1 MIRRRQLLVAG
12 AAAMAGA
19 GWGGWLGGPAWAQ
32 NAPDLGTPTLPENGV
47 RRIPLGDAE
56 LLAVH
61 DGIAR
66 RPLAEGFVRNA
77 SITQVKAALVEAEL
91 PTDYLDVSFTAFLL
105 VTKTRR
111 ILMDTGNGEFGAPTT
126 GRLLANLARAG
137 ISPDSIDTVLIT
149 HFHGDH
155 INGLRRRDGS
165 WVFPKA
171 QVMVPAGEWAFWM
184 DDERMA
190 AAPEGMK
197 PAFQGVRRVFAPVAA
212 QVRRFEPDTELMP
225 GLRAVAAHGH
235 TPGMSMF
242 EVQSRDQRFLFVA
255 DLTNVP
261 ALFMRQ
267 PDWAVQFDMDPEAA
281 RLTRRK
287 VLEAAASEGTL
298 VGGYHFPFPAVGKVL
313 KDGEGYDLDPY
324 RTT

>member
-1 MIRRRQLLVAG
+1 
-12 AAAMAGA
+12 
-19 GWGGWLGGPAWAQ
+19 
-32 NAPDLGTPTLPENGV
+32 
-47 RRIPLGDAE
+47 
-56 LLAVH
+56 
-61 DGIAR
+61 
-66 RPLAEGFVRNA
+66 
-77 SITQVKAALVEAEL
+77 
-91 PTDYLDVSFTAFLL
+91 
-105 VTKTRR
+105 
-111 ILMDTGNGEFGAPTT
+111 
-126 GRLLANLARAG
+126 
-137 ISPDSIDTVLIT
+137 
-149 HFHGDH
+149 
-155 INGLRRRDGS
+155 
-165 WVFPKA
+165 
-171 QVMVPAGEWAFWM
+171 MVPAREWAFWM

-197 PAFQGVRRVFAPVAA
+197 PAFQGVRRVFAPVAG